1 MQPGSPAC
9 WVSHPER
16 RGRASVYPVS
26 VQPLVALVLFGFVF
40 VIALCLTVW
49 ATLTMGDQTRRAK
62 SADSHGATSRPSV
75 AYVPM
80 APTKPQVW
88 RGGSQATAH
97 VGSPSQPVV
106 DGPTKPVASNDDF
119 RGARAVVT
127 PRPVTE
133 DAFERFIENER
144 NDRR

>member
-1 MQPGSPAC
+1 MPPALPAC

-16 RGRASVYPVS
+16 AVRASVCPVA
-26 VQPLVALVLFGFVF
+26 VPPLVALVLFGFVF

-49 ATLTMGDQTRRAK
+49 AALTMGDQTRRAEPAASRRAGG
-62 SADSHGATSRPSV
+62 SASV

-80 APTKPQVW
+80 APSKPPVW
-88 RGGSQATAH
+88 RGGTQATAN
-97 VGSPSQPVV
+97 VTASSQPVTEAS
-106 DGPTKPVASNDDF
+106 TKQVPSNDDY

>member
-1 MQPGSPAC
+1 MS
-9 WVSHPER
+9 
-16 RGRASVYPVS
+16 ASVYPVL
-26 VQPLVALVLFGFVF
+26 VPPLVALVLFGFVF

-49 ATLTMGDQTRRAK
+49 AALTMGDQTRRSEPAGARGA
-62 SADSHGATSRPSV
+62 ADRPSV

-80 APTKPQVW
+80 AATKPPVW
-88 RGGSQATAH
+88 RGAAQSHPKVAA
-97 VGSPSQPVV
+97 PLN
-106 DGPTKPVASNDDF
+106 PVADATSKPSPSNDDF

>member
-49 ATLTMGDQTRRAK
+49 ATLTIGDQTRRVE
-62 SADSHGATSRPSV
+62 SADSRRTTSRPSV

-88 RGGSQATAH
+88 RGGSQTTAH
-97 VGSPSQPVV
+97 ASSTSQPIV
-106 DGPTKPVASNDDF
+106 DGPAKPVASNDDY